1 MPATHLHVVPCL
13 KINGAI
19 HPLPHM
25 PLCLI
30 KHRGKFTVVVVVV
43 VVVVVGSGGVMP
55 IVLLSRFIPV
65 DMFDLE
71 HILTLKSSEIR

>member
-1 MPATHLHVVPCL
+1 
-13 KINGAI
+13 
-19 HPLPHM
+19 M

-30 KHRGKFTVVVVVV
+30 KHRGKFTVVVI
-43 VVVVVGSGGVMP
+43 GNGGVIKP